1 MIRDHLK
8 DLVVQAIESAQ
19 AAGDLPAFEI
29 PPFSLDHPRQSEMG
43 DYAVSVAMQLARIA
57 RLPPP
62 QIAQRIASH
71 LENLRVSETLRFYE
85 IEIVAAFIN
94 IRLTPD
100 YLSGQV
106 DEVLRAGAN
115 WGHIHLG
122 AGRKAQVEFGSANPT
137 GFATIGTGRNV
148 VIGDTLANTLE
159 AAGYTVHREWYHNDA
174 GMQVKTFGASVFARY
189 AQALG
194 HDEEMPTKGYLG
206 EDVQLVGAQLAQRE
220 GDVYL
225 HKPKDEA
232 TRTLGK
238 LGIDA
243 VMDNIKATMARLN
256 IEYHNF
262 FSEESLYTSGL
273 ADEMLDVLRQ
283 QGKIIEH
290 DGAEWFSEDGSPIR
304 AGQGRKQSSAD
315 YAEEAAE
322 EDDEVEEEPTEK
334 GKKLPVQAVVIR
346 SARVIA
352 DPDER
357 ATYFASD
364 IPYAWNKVVLRGFNP
379 AVYVW
384 GEDHQAD
391 VPRVLAAAK
400 ALGIP
405 DGAVRI
411 IIYRFITLLRDGQEV
426 RMGKRKGNA
435 IWIDDVL
442 DEMGVDA
449 FRYVMLSRSVDTKFT
464 FDLGLLREQ
473 NDKNPVFYVQYAH
486 ARIASIQRKAEEENW
501 PVNRDA
507 AVNLTEPGEW
517 LLMRK
522 ILELPEIIEQVAV
535 SLQPH
540 TYTTYARELGQAF
553 SKFYDECR
561 IKGAEPDVAGSRL
574 KLAQAARLTLAKVL
588 KLMGMSAP
596 ERM

>member
-1 MIRDHLK
+1 MILIRDALK
-8 DLVVQAIESAQ
+8 ALVILAIESAQ
-19 AAGDLPAFEI
+19 AAGDLPAFELL
-29 PPFSLDHPRQSEMG
+29 PFSLDHPRQSEMG
-43 DYAVSVAMQLARIA
+43 DYAVSIAMQLARIA

-62 QIAQRIASH
+62 QIAQRIAKH
-71 LENLRVSETLRFYE
+71 LQLGDVATAEV
-85 IEIVAAFIN
+85 VAAFIN
-94 IRLTPD
+94 IRLSPA

-106 DEVLRAGAN
+106 DGVLSAGAA
-115 WGHIHLG
+115 WGDINLG
-122 AGRKAQVEFGSANPT
+122 QGHKAQVEHGSANPT

-159 AAGYTVHREWYHNDA
+159 AAGYNVHREWYVNDA
-174 GMQVKTFGASVFARY
+174 GNQVHMFGESLFARY

-194 HDEEMPTKGYLG
+194 RDEEMPAKGYLK
-206 EDVQLVGAQLAQRE
+206 EDVQEIGTRIAQRE
-220 GDVYL
+220 GDKFL
-225 HKPKDEA
+225 HSPRAEA
-232 TRTLGK
+232 ITELGRM
-238 LGIDA
+238 GIA
-243 VMDNIKATMARLN
+243 EVMQNMRATMTRIGVRHDN
-256 IEYHNF
+256 Y
-262 FSEESLYTSGL
+262 FSEESLYSSGL

-283 QGKIIEH
+283 RGQIIEH

-315 YAEEAAE
+315 YVDDVVDVEEAE
-322 EDDEVEEEPTEK
+322 PEEEEK

-352 DPDER
+352 NPEDR

-364 IPYAWNKVVLRGFNP
+364 IPYAWNKVALRGYNP

-400 ALGIP
+400 ALGLP

-411 IIYRFITLLRDGQEV
+411 VIYRFITLLRDGQEV

-435 IWIDDVL
+435 IWIDDVI

-449 FRYVMLSRSVDTKFT
+449 FRYVMLSRSVDTKFV
-464 FDLGLLREQ
+464 FDIGVLKEQ

-486 ARIASIQRKAEEENW
+486 ARIASIFRKAQEENW
-501 PVNRDA
+501 DVNREA
-507 AVNLTEPGEW
+507 VVNLTEPSEW
-517 LLMRK
+517 MLMRK
-522 ILELPEIIEQVAV
+522 ILELPEIIEQVAT

-561 IKGAEPDVAGSRL
+561 IKGTAPDVAGSRL
-574 KLAQAARLTLAKVL
+574 KLAQAARLTLARVL
-588 KLMGMSAP
+588 TLMGMSTP